1 MFKMNKGVIGL
12 DIGSR
17 VIKAIQLKES
27 GTGYQLER
35 FGTVSI
41 QPELIVDGSILDSP
55 RVVAAIKELLSNAKI
70 KTKDTVLS
78 VSGHSSVI
86 IKRISLPEMTEEELS
101 ESIKFEAEQYV
112 PFDIEDVNIDF
123 QILGS
128 NEEDGQMD
136 VVIVAV
142 KKDKIEEYVST
153 VKEAG
158 LRPVIVD
165 VDAFALENMYEINY
179 EIEADR
185 KVALVNIGSNTIN
198 MNIIKGGISLFT
210 RDSALGSSVHTEAL
224 QRDFALSYEDA
235 ENLKKGE
242 EVNVKSRNKPLSI
255 KDPQV
260 SKTLAGASDE
270 IIGEISR
277 SLDYFRNA
285 TAQEDVDEMIISGG
299 CVNVKDFRPL
309 LSERLGIEVSVAEP
323 FKNISIPKN
332 FNREYLQEIEP
343 LLAVTIGLALR
354 RVGDR

>member
-17 VIKAIQLKES
+17 VIKAIQFKES
-27 GTGYQLER
+27 NNGYQLER
-35 FGTVSI
+35 FGTISI
-41 QPELIVDGSILDSP
+41 PPELIVDGSILDSP
-55 RVVAAIKELLSNAKI
+55 RVVEAIKELIANTKI

-112 PFDIEDVNIDF
+112 PFDIEDVNLDF
-123 QILGS
+123 QILGPG
-128 NEEDGQMD
+128 EDDGQID

-158 LRPVIVD
+158 LRPIIVD

-179 EIEADR
+179 EIEDNR
-185 KVALVNIGSNTIN
+185 NVALVNIGANTIN
-198 MNIIKGGISLFT
+198 MNIIKGGFSLFT
-210 RDSALGSSVHTEAL
+210 RDSALGSNVHSEAL

-235 ENLKKGE
+235 ENLKRGE
-242 EVNVKSRNKPLSI
+242 EVVVKSRNQTLTI
-255 KDPQV
+255 NEPQV
-260 SKTLAGASDE
+260 VKTLENASEE
-270 IIGEISR
+270 IIGEIGR

-285 TAQEDVDEMIISGG
+285 TVQEDVDEMIISGG
-299 CVNVKDFRPL
+299 CVNINDFQNI
-309 LSERLGIEVSVAEP
+309 LSDRLGIEVNKAEP
-323 FKNISIPKN
+323 LKNISIPKN
-332 FNREYLQEIEP
+332 FDREYLQEIEP